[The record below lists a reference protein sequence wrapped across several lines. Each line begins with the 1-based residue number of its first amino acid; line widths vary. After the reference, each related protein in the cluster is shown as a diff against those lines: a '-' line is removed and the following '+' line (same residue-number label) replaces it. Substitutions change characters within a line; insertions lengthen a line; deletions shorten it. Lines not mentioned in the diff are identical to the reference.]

1 MFIPLQGW
9 LLIQI
14 SVTPSDMDDGLFTV
28 FKHRFINF
36 YNIVMITILMD
47 DYLVV
52 MAYVNQYCLDTFACL
67 ELDANLPMLI
77 NLTWL
82 INMLNST

>member
-1 MFIPLQGW
+1 
-9 LLIQI
+9 
-14 SVTPSDMDDGLFTV
+14 
-28 FKHRFINF
+28 
-36 YNIVMITILMD
+36 MITIWID

-52 MAYVNQYCLDTFACL
+52 MAYLNQYYLDIFACL
-67 ELDANLPMLI
+67 EWDANILLLI